1 MDYYGSFF
9 FLIFIAVRLYS
20 WKLFV
25 TYATVIIFPSE
36 KFNIDRPSSNLGLNL
51 TLKFFFSVVPVP
63 FS

>member
-1 MDYYGSFF
+1 MDYYKSFF

-25 TYATVIIFPSE
+25 NYTTVIIFPLE
-36 KFNIDRPSSNLGLNL
+36 KFNVDRPSSKLGLNL
-51 TLKFFFSVVPVP
+51 TLKVFFPVVSVP